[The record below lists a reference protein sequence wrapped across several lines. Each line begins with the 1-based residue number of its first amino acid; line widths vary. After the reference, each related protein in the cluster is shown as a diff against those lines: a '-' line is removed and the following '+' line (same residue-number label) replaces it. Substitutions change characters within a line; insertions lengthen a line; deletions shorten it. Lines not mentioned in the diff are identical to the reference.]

1 MTTAVLKRH
10 IEKLER
16 YNRYINEMLE
26 SGTLSFSKEE
36 LEIMYSK
43 NMVDLSKKKK
53 ELGNR
58 KVVKYAD

>member
-26 SGTLSFSKEE
+26 SGTSSFSKEE

-53 ELGNR
+53 ELENR